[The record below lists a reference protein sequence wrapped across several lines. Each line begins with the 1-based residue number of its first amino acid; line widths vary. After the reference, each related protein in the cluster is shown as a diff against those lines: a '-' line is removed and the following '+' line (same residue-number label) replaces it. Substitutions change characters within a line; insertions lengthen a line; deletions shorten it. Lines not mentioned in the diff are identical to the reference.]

1 MTSHW
6 LIKSEPGT
14 YAFAD
19 LMREKRAVWDGIR
32 NFAARNNLRAM
43 KRADLLLYYHTGDE
57 KQVVGVAKVTRSA
70 YADPSATEGDWSA
83 VDVAPVKAL
92 KQPVTLAQM
101 KQERAL
107 AGFALLRQGRL
118 SVVPVSP
125 AQFSHILGL
134 GLTKL

>member
-19 LMREKRAVWDGIR
+19 LVREKRAVWDGIR

-43 KRADLLLYYHTGDE
+43 KKADLLLYYHTGEE
-57 KQVVGVAKVTRSA
+57 KQVVGIAKVTRSA

-92 KQPVTLAQM
+92 GQPVTLAQM

-125 AQFSHILGL
+125 AEFSHILAL

>member
-1 MTSHW
+1 MPSHW

-19 LMREKRAVWDGIR
+19 LVREKKAVWDGIR

-43 KRADLLLYYHTGDE
+43 KKGDLLLYYHTGDE
-57 KQVVGVAKVTRSA
+57 KQVVGVAKVTRTAYPDASA
-70 YADPSATEGDWSA
+70 EEGDWSA

-92 KQPVTLAQM
+92 KQAVTLAEM
-101 KQERAL
+101 KKDRAL
-107 AGFALLRQGRL
+107 AGFRLLEQGRL

-125 AQFSHILGL
+125 AHFAHILAL
-134 GLTKL
+134 GATKL